1 MEGKSVTHKVFLHFS
16 IKSLHRIFLGL
27 QSRLEGLTLPV
38 SVLMACQQEF
48 GDLPDIDKLVSHR
61 CMASMSRF
69 P

>member
-16 IKSLHRIFLGL
+16 IKSLFLGL
-27 QSRLEGLTLPV
+27 QSLLEGLTLPV

-48 GDLPDIDKLVSHR
+48 GDLPDIYKLVSHR
-61 CMASMSRF
+61 CMASMSKF